1 MPSRS
6 SHSAS
11 SRHSSRVH
19 SRSESDY
26 SSSSSD
32 DFEQTLLLEGS
43 GDWSSSSDSDFEQGI
58 LGSEF
63 DESES
68 ESTDGTL
75 SSSTEDEE
83 GSEFEQATSNNDR
96 ALLSLL
102 GLDHATSKHMMGVSE
117 QSMRSQ
123 TAKVVDST
131 YATPLQFNVYKM
143 AVKGSGA
150 ADDWD
155 DAPCDPF
162 EDVTEGRPILRVTRA
177 ADATGSSGAPVR
189 VENCDNKDTYFGSA
203 NVYSMYPDKEKLYED
218 GVYVSRRNAERDN
231 VSNSSRGAFARFF
244 VTGRCASMSC
254 DAQVCLF
261 KCACTGEARDGRVVE
276 AAVSHTKV
284 DNDDVLNSAYL
295 CLGATRGGSSEIND
309 LPLLVKCLGLVTK
322 ESEAKWS
329 ESGAKFKLPVVKIT
343 AGSATCVRYMWPKT
357 REDGCHR
364 WVVADDDLT
373 CDYVR
378 DPEDRVKKG
387 NVGAGFVGKDKKWNT
402 NLDITQLVDFVK
414 ENMGDKAWME
424 GDLEKTLNEGGTSK
438 NKTGAKKMSE
448 TDKDRVRNVAYIH
461 GDAPWKVNDSGE
473 FADAADGPKSN
484 TDRSS
489 QLVKVEFYLASTET
503 SWKDTTPTAGDG
515 WLSTLKKG
523 GAIATSGTKIQTSGS
538 ANLEFSFRMGARKVI
553 ANTETGNVGISTM
566 YGEKLQGKY
575 DSFA

>member
-1 MPSRS
+1 M
-6 SHSAS
+6 
-11 SRHSSRVH
+11 
-19 SRSESDY
+19 
-26 SSSSSD
+26 
-32 DFEQTLLLEGS
+32 
-43 GDWSSSSDSDFEQGI
+43 
-58 LGSEF
+58 GSEF

-131 YATPLQFNVYKM
+131 YATPLQFNVYNM

-189 VENCDNKDTYFGSA
+189 VENCGNKDTYFGSA

-276 AAVSHTKV
+276 AAVSHTTKV
-284 DNDDVLNSAYL
+284 GGGDVLNSAYL

-309 LPLLVKCLGLVTK
+309 LPLLVKCLGLVTDDTNV
-322 ESEAKWS
+322 WS
-329 ESGAKFKLPVVKIT
+329 EESGKKFKLPVVTINID
-343 AGSATCVRYMWPKT
+343 GGATCSRYMWPKT
-357 REDGCHR
+357 RENGCHR

-373 CDYVR
+373 CNYVR
-378 DPEDRVKKG
+378 DPEDRAKKG
-387 NVGAGFVGKDKKWNT
+387 NVGAGFAGKDKKWDT
-402 NLDITQLVDFVK
+402 GINLNSTALVAFVK
-414 ENMGDKAWME
+414 ENMGDKTWME
-424 GDLEKTLNEGGTSK
+424 GDL
-438 NKTGAKKMSE
+438 
-448 TDKDRVRNVAYIH
+448 
-461 GDAPWKVNDSGE
+461 
-473 FADAADGPKSN
+473 
-484 TDRSS
+484 
-489 QLVKVEFYLASTET
+489 
-503 SWKDTTPTAGDG
+503 
-515 WLSTLKKG
+515 
-523 GAIATSGTKIQTSGS
+523 
-538 ANLEFSFRMGARKVI
+538 
-553 ANTETGNVGISTM
+553 
-566 YGEKLQGKY
+566 
-575 DSFA
+575 